1 MAYYGGMLEMKIKEF
16 IKKLQEFNQEAEV
29 LVSSD
34 EELNTIFNDVEVT
47 YLTDRT
53 SIIIWGNSG
62 SELE

>member
-1 MAYYGGMLEMKIKEF
+1 MKIKEF